1 MPYKNESAL
10 RDQIAQHLTDLE
22 DGLELI
28 TTEYS
33 LQSLDGAGG
42 RIDILAKD
50 SCGQTVIIEIKRS
63 NETARQALHELS
75 KYITLIQEQEGQARG
90 ELRCLLVS
98 TDWHE
103 LLVPFSYFHTLADVD
118 VEGKRLIVGQD
129 DKISYEDIAPLEVR
143 DLPMFSPEFDLFLY
157 DATADCEEHVTLMDQ
172 RQAVAIFGC
181 SGSTSEA
188 QSRQCIRVIVA
199 PQHRVSLAHS

>member
-75 KYITLIQEQEGQARG
+75 KYITLIQEQERPSAR
-90 ELRCLLVS
+90 R
-98 TDWHE
+98 
-103 LLVPFSYFHTLADVD
+103 
-118 VEGKRLIVGQD
+118 
-129 DKISYEDIAPLEVR
+129 
-143 DLPMFSPEFDLFLY
+143 
-157 DATADCEEHVTLMDQ
+157 VTL
-172 RQAVAIFGC
+172 
-181 SGSTSEA
+181 
-188 QSRQCIRVIVA
+188 
-199 PQHRVSLAHS
+199 PVSVY